1 MDRRLPFRPGP
12 YAMQQGRRNLYV
24 EQRLYTDLLGGAR
37 RRTQRYLNPP
47 CCAAAPTPLTVTA
60 TTDGFL
66 FEGATAAYVFE
77 GAATSATVE
86 ATCDAPADDGRG
98 YGVQVDIFHD
108 ASLIATLEMT
118 GTTASVASTALVES
132 FAAGDELGF
141 QVTDMSAPGDLFALN
156 VIVTLDGT
164 AEEFVTWFNPA

>member
-1 MDRRLPFRPGP
+1 MDRRLQPTS
-12 YAMQQGRRNLYV
+12 AAADASLARRVLAL
-24 EQRLYTDLLGGAR
+24 EQRLDLQGAR
-37 RRTQRYLNPP
+37 PRWQSQRYDNPP

-60 TTDGFL
+60 STDGFL

-98 YGVQVDIFHD
+98 YGVQVDIYHD
-108 ASLIATLEMT
+108 ASVIATLEMT
-118 GTTASVASTALVES
+118 GSTASVAPEALVEA

-141 QVTDMSAPGDLFALN
+141 QVADMSAPGDLFALS
-156 VIVTLDGT
+156 VTVTLDGT
-164 AEEFVTWFNPA
+164 TEEVVAWNNPA